1 MNKPLSIPGRRARS
15 AGFSLVEL
23 MVALV
28 LGMLLLVGLATLFA
42 NTSVAR
48 GEIDKAGRQIENGR
62 FALQTL
68 SDDVRDAGYYGPLN
82 EAPGVPGGVPN
93 PCLFNATD
101 LGIPLQGY
109 VDNTGLACLQGAAVG
124 YKAGTGILVVR
135 RASTAL
141 PAPGFAAGEYNIQ
154 VSGCAGDP
162 APYTVSTAAS
172 ALTLHAN
179 SASAP
184 GCKPLTSAPVADIA
198 PLYVRIYYVSTC
210 SDTDCSAAGADS
222 VPTLKRIDVKPAGA
236 STPVPVVDGIENI
249 QFDYGLDGVLVDG
262 APESYT
268 DTATPPTTP
277 ADWGNV
283 MAVRIYVLSRN
294 IDPTGTYTDAK
305 TYALGTVSV
314 TPTGADLKFKRH
326 AYSELVRLNNPAGRR
341 E

>member
-1 MNKPLSIPGRRARS
+1 MNKLLSIPARRPRC

-48 GEIDKAGRQIENGR
+48 SEIDKAGRQIENGR

-82 EAPGVPGGVPN
+82 EAPAPPGGAPPD
-93 PCLFNATD
+93 PCLSPTT
-101 LGIPLQGY
+101 LGLPIQGY
-109 VDNTGLACLQGAAVG
+109 VDNTGLTCVQGAAVG
-124 YKAGTGILVVR
+124 YKAGTAVLVVR

-141 PAPGFAAGEYNIQ
+141 PAPGFVAGEFNIQ
-154 VSGCAGDP
+154 VSGCAGDF
-162 APYTVSTAAS
+162 APYTVSAAAS

-236 STPVPVVDGIENI
+236 STPLPVVDGIENI
-249 QFDYGLDGVLVDG
+249 QFDYGLDATLDG

-268 DTATPPTTP
+268 DTATPPTTV

-283 MAVRIYVLSRN
+283 MSVRIHVLSRN
-294 IDPTGTYTDAK
+294 IDRTGTYTDAK
-305 TYALGTVSV
+305 TYALGSVSV
-314 TPTGADLKFKRH
+314 TPTGADLKYKRH